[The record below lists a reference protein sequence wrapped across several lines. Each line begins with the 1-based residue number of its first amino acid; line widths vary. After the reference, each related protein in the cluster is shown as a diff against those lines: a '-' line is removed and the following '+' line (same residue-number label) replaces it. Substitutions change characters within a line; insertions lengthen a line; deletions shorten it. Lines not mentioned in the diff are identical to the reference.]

1 MENLIDKV
9 DNITSSISSEIS
21 IPVIALRGMVMF
33 PNMVLHFDVR
43 RKRSILALE
52 NALSGDQNVFVVA
65 QKEVKKDDPSMSDI
79 FEIGIISKVRQI
91 VRQPGGVIRA
101 LVEGVQRGKISSFEF
116 LEPFMKARIQHI
128 PEIMGIKSIES
139 TALERKAK
147 NMFVEYLNL
156 SPKISPDLIIAIH
169 SIKNLG
175 QIADFISSNI
185 PLDCADK
192 QKILEELSETRRLE
206 LVIKNLANELDI
218 LKMENKLANQLKNNM
233 DQRQRE
239 YLLREQMKVI
249 SEELGE
255 DDDPRAEAK
264 KYLKKLKSLHLSKSN
279 NNKLKEEISRFSK
292 MPYSMGESSII
303 RSYLD
308 FCLNLPWNKLSK
320 ENYDILKAEEILN
333 KGHYGLDSVKEHIIE
348 FLSAR
353 KLSKKSN
360 SHILCL
366 VGPPGVGKTSIVQSL
381 AKAMG
386 KKYLRI
392 SLGGVNDEA
401 EIRGHRKTY
410 MGAMPGKIISAINK
424 AGVRNPIILLDEI
437 DKISKD
443 YHGDPASALLEVL
456 DSEQNKE
463 FNDHFLDLDFDLSD
477 VFFVCTA
484 NDISQIPSPL
494 FDRMEIINL
503 YSYTYEEKFNICV
516 KYLIPKELKKNGLSN
531 KNFRINDSS
540 VRILIDGYTRE
551 AGVRELDRKISSL
564 MRKAAKMIVTG
575 EKSKVVIDDDLLQD
589 MLGPRKYR
597 KDDISDEGEIGI
609 VRGLAWTSVGGDT
622 LPIEVSLMKGKG
634 KLQITGS
641 LGDVMKESAQLAVS
655 YIRSNSK
662 KLGIKDD
669 FYKTT
674 DIHIHAP
681 EGAVPK
687 DGPSAGVTMTT
698 ALVSALSKTPVKQ
711 DVAMTGE
718 ITLKGRVLPIGGLRE
733 KTMAAYK
740 AGVKT
745 VIIPEG
751 NECDLQKID
760 DVVKDNITFVTAK
773 NLDTVLDNALQH

>member
-1 MENLIDKV
+1 
-9 DNITSSISSEIS
+9 
-21 IPVIALRGMVMF
+21 MF

-279 NNKLKEEISRFSK
+279 DNKLKEEISRFSK

-308 FCLNLPWNKLSK
+308 FCLNLPWYKLSK

-575 EKSKVVIDDDLLQD
+575 EKSKVVIDDGLLQD

>member
-1 MENLIDKV
+1 
-9 DNITSSISSEIS
+9 
-21 IPVIALRGMVMF
+21 MF

-279 NNKLKEEISRFSK
+279 DNKLKEEISRFSK

-597 KDDISDEGEIGI
+597 KDDISDEGKIGI